1 MEMVNWQIVLQ
12 GIEMTLTWQNMILL
26 VVGFFLG
33 VIVGILPGIGPA
45 AGMAL
50 ILPFSFNLGAGSA
63 LILMS
68 GVYLA
73 SNYGGSLAA
82 ILINT
87 PGEAA
92 SAATLLDGYP
102 MTQRGRAAEA
112 LGISTTAGTIGGI
125 LGLVSLIFT
134 APLLARVA
142 LRFGPP
148 ENALLALFALSI
160 ISAIV
165 KRNPIKGLIS
175 GCIGLLLATVGMD
188 LGSGEYR
195 FTFGFDNLQ
204 DGIPFIQTMVGFFAI
219 TQVIILAEN
228 DQAIS
233 KVELAG
239 SGLLEGVKTTLK
251 HPVTMFRA
259 FIIGLWIG
267 ALPAAG
273 RNAASFMAYA
283 AEVKAAKD
291 KSQFGKGNPVGVIA
305 SEMATAS
312 CTMGDL
318 IPTLAL
324 GIPGSVGAAVF
335 LGIMIIF
342 GVIPGYKVFTEHG
355 VEIYSLFTAFFIENL
370 LILVLG
376 LTYAKYLAKITVI
389 RNEIIVPMILIFS
402 MLGSYSINN
411 SFFDLFLTTLFGI
424 LGYFMA
430 KYGYSPVP
438 LVLAMILG
446 PMLEKN
452 FQRSMIISEDSYM
465 IFLQSGISK
474 VLVAMTFISLF
485 YPYLSPLLAKMRKK
499 ES

>member
-1 MEMVNWQIVLQ
+1 MVNWNIVLQ
-12 GIEMTLTWQNMILL
+12 GIEMTLSLQNMLL
-26 VVGFFLG
+26 LLAGFFLG

-50 ILPFSFNLGAGSA
+50 ILPFSFNLGPGSA

-102 MTQRGRAAEA
+102 MTQKGRAAEA
-112 LGISTTAGTIGGI
+112 LGISTTAGTLGGI
-125 LGLVSLIFT
+125 LGLVSLIFI
-134 APLLARVA
+134 APLLARIA
-142 LRFGPP
+142 LSFGPP
-148 ENALLALFALSI
+148 ENALLALFAISI

-165 KRNPIKGLIS
+165 KRNPIKGLVS
-175 GCIGLLLATVGMD
+175 GCIGLFLSTVGMD

-195 FTFGFDNLQ
+195 FTLGLDNLQ

-239 SGLLEGVKTTLK
+239 SGLLTGFKTTFK
-251 HPVTMFRA
+251 HPMTLLRA
-259 FIIGLWIG
+259 FIVGLWVG

-283 AEVKAAKD
+283 TEVKAAKD
-291 KSQFGKGNPVGVIA
+291 KSEFGKGNPVGVIA
-305 SEMATAS
+305 SEMGTAS

-318 IPTLAL
+318 IPTLSL

-342 GVIPGYKVFTEHG
+342 GIIPGYKVFTEHG
-355 VEIYSLFTAFFIENL
+355 REVYSLFTAFFIENL

-389 RNEIIVPMILIFS
+389 RNDIIVPMILIFS

-411 SFFDLFLTTLFGI
+411 SFFDLVLTSLFGI
-424 LGYFMA
+424 LGYFMT

-438 LVLAMILG
+438 LVLALVLG

-452 FQRSMIISEDSYM
+452 FQRAMIISDDSYA
-465 IFLQSGISK
+465 IFLESGISK
-474 VLVAMTFISLF
+474 VLVAMTVISLI
-485 YPYLSPLLAKMRKK
+485 YPYLSPMIERMRRK
-499 ES
+499 E